1 MDNAEIN
8 NRTIFKRT
16 IILLIVVCIISL
28 SGFFTQSMVNKNEDR
43 SIQEKVNKHSEQMAK
58 DFKQEISRYE
68 TALTTLATFFN
79 STDFVTKEQFSSF
92 VIGLNV
98 KEGYPGIKG
107 TAYILNVGPDDAN
120 TVNTESKANGVD
132 LVTKVSDAKTHKAI
146 LYYVEPE
153 DEQVPSGLDGYLIPG
168 GKSGLDYSISQNRVG
183 ASTPLEYKID
193 GKSVVGFVMAYPTS
207 KGEPIKLSASENNQN
222 TGWVLSFVDTNK
234 IFNLATSKDF
244 SVVVTDHEYPNVKSE
259 ITTANPTKY
268 VRNFSLNIGGRK
280 VDFEVTPDKAFIN
293 SISDAAKA
301 SKYTFF
307 LINAEI
313 VIFLLA
319 LILWMHKSR
328 RSKENTLGHQITH
341 DVLTGLPNRLFLENW
356 MSTKLASAPGKGKG
370 LNSRDKIAV
379 LFLDLDGFKAIND
392 TLGHQAGDKFLIAV
406 SKRLS
411 NEIRGNDTLARLG
424 GDEFIVVLDSVDQEI
439 QAVRIAER
447 LLEVVRF
454 PVILDSG
461 PVCVSASIGIA
472 IATLDAST
480 DVESI
485 IRFAD
490 AAMYAAKQDRHNRI
504 RVFDNKLKSIVDGRH
519 EVESSIKGASIRGE
533 IVDVLQPIVNVST
546 GLTSG
551 YEALCRWNHPNFGIL
566 APDQF
571 LDAAKVTGEI
581 IDIDAWMVNKAF
593 SNAMEISQATN
604 EPCRVWVNLSVRH
617 LLQGDFYKHVL
628 SALKNSPARADMIGV
643 EIEESVFKVDSG
655 LLYPFL
661 NQLRELG
668 IPIGLDDFGA
678 EEASLQALKKYDY
691 DVIKLGR
698 NLINDFIEDPV
709 TSIIP
714 AVIQLAKTSNTKVV
728 ATGVETQEALQK
740 IIDAGCD
747 FVQGYVFSKP
757 QPIENLVDLS
767 PGFVWSMPLGVK
779 KSELAQLSAGDSNL
793 TDINKKKSS

>member
-146 LYYVEPE
+146 LYYVEP
-153 DEQVPSGLDGYLIPG
+153 
-168 GKSGLDYSISQNRVG
+168 
-183 ASTPLEYKID
+183 EYKID

-356 MSTKLASAPGKGKG
+356 MSTKLDECEIILSNGQRQRSKRQKQ
-370 LNSRDKIAV
+370 NSRT
-379 LFLDLDGFKAIND
+379 FLRFRWF
-392 TLGHQAGDKFLIAV
+392 Q
-406 SKRLS
+406 S
-411 NEIRGNDTLARLG
+411 N
-424 GDEFIVVLDSVDQEI
+424 
-439 QAVRIAER
+439 
-447 LLEVVRF
+447 
-454 PVILDSG
+454 
-461 PVCVSASIGIA
+461 
-472 IATLDAST
+472 
-480 DVESI
+480 
-485 IRFAD
+485 
-490 AAMYAAKQDRHNRI
+490 
-504 RVFDNKLKSIVDGRH
+504 
-519 EVESSIKGASIRGE
+519 
-533 IVDVLQPIVNVST
+533 
-546 GLTSG
+546 
-551 YEALCRWNHPNFGIL
+551 
-566 APDQF
+566 
-571 LDAAKVTGEI
+571 
-581 IDIDAWMVNKAF
+581 
-593 SNAMEISQATN
+593 
-604 EPCRVWVNLSVRH
+604 
-617 LLQGDFYKHVL
+617 
-628 SALKNSPARADMIGV
+628 
-643 EIEESVFKVDSG
+643 
-655 LLYPFL
+655 
-661 NQLRELG
+661 
-668 IPIGLDDFGA
+668 
-678 EEASLQALKKYDY
+678 
-691 DVIKLGR
+691 
-698 NLINDFIEDPV
+698 
-709 TSIIP
+709 
-714 AVIQLAKTSNTKVV
+714 
-728 ATGVETQEALQK
+728 
-740 IIDAGCD
+740 
-747 FVQGYVFSKP
+747 
-757 QPIENLVDLS
+757 
-767 PGFVWSMPLGVK
+767 
-779 KSELAQLSAGDSNL
+779 
-793 TDINKKKSS
+793 